1 MTGASAAAGSGSVLQ
16 IYSTCPQ
23 SKDVP
28 AADYGRAVADVA
40 RWSEAAG
47 CTGMLVYTDN
57 GIADPWLVA
66 QHAITATERLAP
78 LVAVQPV
85 YMHPFTAAS
94 MVSSLAYLH
103 GRAVHLN
110 MLAGGFRNDLLALG
124 DPTEHDDRYART
136 VEYTHVLLAL
146 LRGETVTHEG
156 RWHQVRNLKLGPA
169 LPADLM
175 PEVLISG
182 SSPAGRAAAAEIG
195 AVPIRYPEPLGQ
207 ETADAPAGG
216 GVRVGIIAR
225 GDTAEAWKVAE
236 ERFPTD
242 RTGQIAHSMAM
253 RTSDSQ
259 WHRQLS
265 AAAKA
270 QPETDGTGDA
280 AERSSTIETEPDPF
294 WLGPFQNYQ
303 TFCPYLVGSY
313 DRVAAAIGHYLGQG
327 TRVFVL
333 DIPPAEE
340 ELGHIGEVFA
350 RAGATP

>member
-1 MTGASAAAGSGSVLQ
+1 VSTVQ

-23 SKDVP
+23 SKDFP
-28 AADYGRAVADVA
+28 ADEYARAVADTA

-66 QHAITATERLAP
+66 QHVITATERLAP

-85 YMHPFTAAS
+85 YMHPYTVAS
-94 MVSSLAYLH
+94 MVSSLGYLH
-103 GRAVHLN
+103 GRSVHLN

-124 DPTEHDDRYART
+124 DATEHDDRYVRT
-136 VEYTHVLLAL
+136 TEYTQILLGL
-146 LRGETVTHEG
+146 LRGETVTREG
-156 RWHQVRNLKLGPA
+156 RWHQVRNLKLAPA
-169 LPADLM
+169 PAADLM

-182 SSPAGRAAAAEIG
+182 SSPAGRAAAADIG

-216 GVRVGIIAR
+216 GVRVGIVAR
-225 GDTAEAWKVAE
+225 QDTAEAWKVAE

-242 RTGQIAHSMAM
+242 RKGQIAHSMAM
-253 RTSDSQ
+253 KASDSH
-259 WHRQLS
+259 WHQQLS
-265 AAAKA
+265 AAGQA
-270 QPETDGTGDA
+270 QEVAADG
-280 AERSSTIETEPDPF
+280 EPDPF

-313 DRVAAAIGHYLGQG
+313 DRVAAAITHYLAQG

-333 DIPPAEE
+333 DIPPSLE
-340 ELGHIGEVFA
+340 ELEHIGEVFR
-350 RAGATP
+350 RAGVSA

>member
-1 MTGASAAAGSGSVLQ
+1 MSVQ

-28 AADYGRAVADVA
+28 AGEYARAVADTA

-57 GIADPWLVA
+57 GIADPWLVS
-66 QHAITATERLAP
+66 QQVITATERLAP

-85 YMHPFTAAS
+85 YMHPYTAAS

-103 GRAVHLN
+103 GRSVHLN
-110 MLAGGFRNDLLALG
+110 LLAGGFRNDLLALG
-124 DPTEHDDRYART
+124 DATEHDDRYART
-136 VEYTHVLLAL
+136 TEYGQILMAL
-146 LRGETVTHEG
+146 LRGETVTREG
-156 RWHQVRNLKLGPA
+156 RWHQVHNLKLAPA

-182 SSPAGRAAAAEIG
+182 SSPAGRAAAADIG
-195 AVPIRYPEPLGQ
+195 AVPIRYPEPLDQ
-207 ETADAPAGG
+207 ETPDGPAGG

-225 GDTAEAWKVAE
+225 GDAAEAWKVAE

-242 RTGQIAHSMAM
+242 RRGQIAHSMAM
-253 RTSDSQ
+253 KASDSQ
-259 WHRQLS
+259 WHRQL
-265 AAAKA
+265 AAAA
-270 QPETDGTGDA
+270 QVQAQAGSDGTGDRA
-280 AERSSTIETEPDPF
+280 TQAGAGGEPNPF

-313 DRVAAAIGHYLGQG
+313 DRVAEAVSHYLAQG

-333 DIPPAEE
+333 DIPPSLE
-340 ELGHIGEVFA
+340 ELEQIGEVFH
-350 RAGATP
+350 RAGVAG

>member
-1 MTGASAAAGSGSVLQ
+1 VTVQ

-28 AADYGRAVADVA
+28 AGEYARAVADVA

-66 QHAITATERLAP
+66 QHVITATERLAP

-94 MVSSLAYLH
+94 MVSSLGYLH

-136 VEYTHVLLAL
+136 TEYTQILMGL
-146 LRGETVTHEG
+146 LRGETVTREG
-156 RWHQVRNLKLGPA
+156 RWHEVHNLRLAPE

-182 SSPAGRAAAAEIG
+182 SSPAGRAAAMDIG

-207 ETADAPAGG
+207 ETVDAPTGG

-236 ERFPTD
+236 ERFPSD
-242 RTGQIAHSMAM
+242 RKGQVAHSMAM

-265 AAAKA
+265 AAARA
-270 QPETDGTGDA
+270 QP
-280 AERSSTIETEPDPF
+280 ERSSTIDAEPDPF

-313 DRVAAAIGHYLGQG
+313 DRVASAIAHYLAQG

-333 DIPPAEE
+333 DIPPSAEE
-340 ELGHIGEVFA
+340 LEHIGEVFA
-350 RAGATP
+350 RAGVAR

>member
-1 MTGASAAAGSGSVLQ
+1 MSGASEATGDGTVQ

-28 AADYGRAVADVA
+28 AGEYARAVADTA

-66 QHAITATERLAP
+66 QHVITATDRLAP

-103 GRAVHLN
+103 GRSVHLN

-124 DPTEHDDRYART
+124 DPTEHDERYART
-136 VEYTHVLLAL
+136 TEYSQILMGL
-146 LRGETVTHEG
+146 LRGETVTREG
-156 RWHQVRNLKLGPA
+156 HWHQVHNLKLAPV

-182 SSPAGRAAAAEIG
+182 SSPAGRAAAADIG

-207 ETADAPAGG
+207 ESADAPTGG
-216 GVRVGIIAR
+216 GVRVGIVAR
-225 GDTAEAWKVAE
+225 EDTAQAWKVAE

-242 RTGQIAHSMAM
+242 RKGQVAHSMAM
-253 RTSDSQ
+253 KASDSH
-259 WHRQLS
+259 WHQQLS
-265 AAAKA
+265 AAAQA
-270 QPETDGTGDA
+270 QEITSDG
-280 AERSSTIETEPDPF
+280 EPDPF

-313 DRVAAAIGHYLGQG
+313 DRVAAAITHYLARG

-333 DIPPAEE
+333 DIPPSLD
-340 ELGHIGEVFA
+340 ELEHIGEVFR
-350 RAGATP
+350 RAGVSG

>member
-1 MTGASAAAGSGSVLQ
+1 MTRAMGDGALQ

-28 AADYGRAVADVA
+28 AGEYGRAVADVA

-66 QHAITATERLAP
+66 QQALAATERLAP

-103 GRAVHLN
+103 GRSVHLN

-124 DPTEHDDRYART
+124 DTTEHDDRYART
-136 VEYTHVLLAL
+136 VEYTQVLLAL

-156 RWHQVRNLKLGPA
+156 RWHQVRNLRLAPA
-169 LPADLM
+169 LPAELM

-182 SSPAGRAAAAEIG
+182 SSPAGRAAAEAIG

-207 ETADAPAGG
+207 ETAEAPAGG
-216 GVRVGIIAR
+216 GVRVGIVAR
-225 GDTAEAWKVAE
+225 EDTAEAWKVAE

-242 RTGQIAHSMAM
+242 RKGQIAHSMAM
-253 RTSDSQ
+253 RASDSH
-259 WHRQLS
+259 WHTQLS
-265 AAAKA
+265 AAAQA
-270 QPETDGTGDA
+270 QPATEDG
-280 AERSSTIETEPDPF
+280 EPDPF

-313 DRVAAAIGHYLGQG
+313 DRVAAAIAHYAGQG

-333 DIPPAEE
+333 DIPPSAEE
-340 ELGHIGEVFA
+340 LDHIGEVFR
-350 RAGATP
+350 RAGVAA

>member
-1 MTGASAAAGSGSVLQ
+1 MSVQ

-23 SKDVP
+23 SKDVEAGRY
-28 AADYGRAVADVA
+28 AAAVAETA

-47 CTGMLVYTDN
+47 CTGMLIYTDN

-66 QHAITATERLAP
+66 QTVLTATERLAP

-85 YMHPFTAAS
+85 YLHPYAAAT

-136 VEYTHVLLAL
+136 VEYTRIVLGL
-146 LRGETVTHEG
+146 LRGETVTCEG
-156 RWHQVRNLKLGPA
+156 RWHQVRNLRLAPA
-169 LPADLM
+169 LPPGLR

-182 SSPAGRAAAAEIG
+182 SSPAGRAAAAELG
-195 AVPIRYPEPLGQ
+195 AVPVRYPEPLG
-207 ETADAPAGG
+207 ADTGADVPAGG

-225 GDTAEAWKVAE
+225 ADGEEAWRVAH
-236 ERFPTD
+236 ERFPAE
-242 RTGQIAHSMAM
+242 RRGEVAHTLAM
-253 RTSDSQ
+253 RTSDSH
-259 WHRQLS
+259 WHEQLS
-265 AAAKA
+265 RAGAAG
-270 QPETDGTGDA
+270 PA
-280 AERSSTIETEPDPF
+280 APVGPADEPDPY
-294 WLGPFQNYQ
+294 WLGPFRHYQ

-313 DRVAAAIGHYLGQG
+313 DRVAAAIGHYVEQG

-333 DIPPAEE
+333 DIPPSAQ
-340 ELGHIGEVFA
+340 ELEHTGAVFS
-350 RAGATP
+350 RAGVTP

>member
-1 MTGASAAAGSGSVLQ
+1 MTAVQ

-28 AADYGRAVADVA
+28 AGEYARAVADTA

-57 GIADPWLVA
+57 GIADPWLVS
-66 QHAITATERLAP
+66 QQVITATERLAP

-103 GRAVHLN
+103 GRSVHLN

-136 VEYTHVLLAL
+136 TEYSQILMGL
-146 LRGETVTHEG
+146 LRGETVTREG
-156 RWHQVRNLKLGPA
+156 RWHQVHNLKLAPT

-182 SSPAGRAAAAEIG
+182 SSPAGRAAAADIG
-195 AVPIRYPEPLGQ
+195 AVPIRYPEPLGA
-207 ETADAPAGG
+207 ETADAPTGG
-216 GVRVGIIAR
+216 GVRVGVVAR
-225 GDTAEAWKVAE
+225 EDTAEAWKVAE

-242 RTGQIAHSMAM
+242 RKGQIAHSMAM
-253 RTSDSQ
+253 KASDSQ
-259 WHRQLS
+259 WHQQLS
-265 AAAKA
+265 AAA
-270 QPETDGTGDA
+270 QTQEVTDDG
-280 AERSSTIETEPDPF
+280 EPDPF

-313 DRVAAAIGHYLGQG
+313 DRVAAAITHYLAQG

-333 DIPPAEE
+333 DIPPSLE
-340 ELGHIGEVFA
+340 ELEHIGEVFR
-350 RAGATP
+350 RAGVAA